1 MIRWDNRIKTTSPFV
16 HYANPFCKEIYSVF
30 RITIREYNPL
40 TYKEFTDESGEKSGR
55 FMTKAEVWAEEQ
67 SHNAL
72 LCQCGCGQR
81 IIIQWRHRYRGI
93 PEYLPYHQPDFQKSK
108 QPEAES

>member
-1 MIRWDNRIKTTSPFV
+1 
-16 HYANPFCKEIYSVF
+16 
-30 RITIREYNPL
+30 
-40 TYKEFTDESGEKSGR
+40 
-55 FMTKAEVWAEEQ
+55 MTKAEAWAEEQ